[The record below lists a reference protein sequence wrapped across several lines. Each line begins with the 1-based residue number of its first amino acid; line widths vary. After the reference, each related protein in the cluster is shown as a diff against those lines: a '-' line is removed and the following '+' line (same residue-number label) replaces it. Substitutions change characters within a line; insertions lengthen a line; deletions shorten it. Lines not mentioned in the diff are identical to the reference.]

1 MLRRRSI
8 VRHVIVGGASVCAV
22 LLIIAL
28 TELSTE
34 DWGRPDQLKR
44 DGLLWQFNVATG
56 TVAVALLVVTLSI
69 HPLRTLRGRTTP
81 VHLPWRRAT
90 GVWSAVLVAA
100 HIPGGLAIHSSGWRV
115 WTPFE
120 SVVPGVD
127 GRPLDEFTLGYWIGL
142 VAALT
147 LVPLVVTSTEASL
160 RRRGAANWKRLHRLI
175 YATYALAAVHVVALQ
190 YGESR
195 DLRHVA
201 LIALVFG
208 AAIVVRAVAA
218 VSSLRGRTAVP
229 PGVPMS
235 GMGDTVADRDR

>member
-1 MLRRRSI
+1 MPRRRPI

-22 LLIIAL
+22 LLIVAL

-56 TVAVALLVVTLSI
+56 TVAAALLVVTLSI
-69 HPLRTLRGRTTP
+69 RPLRTLRGRTTP
-81 VHLPWRRAT
+81 AHLPWRRAT
-90 GVWSAVLVAA
+90 GVWSAVLVVA

-120 SVVPGVD
+120 SVVPGID
-127 GRPLDEFTLGYWIGL
+127 GRPLDEFTVGYWVGL

-147 LVPLVVTSTEASL
+147 LVPLLLTSTNESL
-160 RRRGAANWKRLHRLI
+160 RRRGAANWKRLHRLV
-175 YATYALAAVHVVALQ
+175 YVTYALAAVHVVALQ

-201 LIALVFG
+201 LTALVFG
-208 AAIVVRAVAA
+208 AAIVVRAVAV
-218 VSSLRGRTAVP
+218 VSSRRGGRAVP
-229 PGVPMS
+229 P
-235 GMGDTVADRDR
+235 